1 MSRRFALDGSPRGAA
16 VDIFQFF
23 WGTLAWTAT
32 VAMLFPLNIPMAAL
46 AFRIWRETKDT
57 DVEGSELWIRSAL
70 ASVGVAVVCA
80 AFLALD
86 FVLADLAEFPAGPI
100 HIIAFVGFFALA
112 CWVMAYM
119 FSFEDYFQ
127 GVSLTILYL
136 FLPLIALF
144 LLNGLLGLL
153 NPALR
158 FWDPLVNVAK
168 YCLKDPTP

>member
-1 MSRRFALDGSPRGAA
+1 

-23 WGTLAWTAT
+23 WSAIAWTAT
-32 VAMLFPLNIPMAAL
+32 VAMLFPVNVPLAAL
-46 AFRIWRETKDT
+46 AFRVWRETKET
-57 DVEGSELWIRSAL
+57 DVEGSELWIRSSL
-70 ASVGVAVVCA
+70 ASLGVGVVCA

-86 FVLADLAEFPAGPI
+86 FVLAELAEFPAGPI
-100 HIIAFVGFFALA
+100 HIVAFVGFFALA

-144 LLNGLLGLL
+144 LLNGMLGLF
-153 NPALR
+153 NPSLR

-168 YCLKDPTP
+168 YFLKEPTP